1 MKHCFSLIEL
11 LIVIAVI
18 AILVSLLLP
27 ALNGAR
33 EKAYELSCKSNLK
46 MIGTASTS
54 YSADNNDWIV
64 YVYDSAWKTNWGVE
78 DYWTGKLR
86 LYGLRHGRNEAEC
99 KNPEITSSFRCP
111 GYSDWRTAEDPA
123 TAGYFLSTSS
133 QYSLSPYLCGRH
145 TSALNQSYA
154 HKNTDL
160 QTPSQALFAG
170 ESLLSLDSLQGTY
183 SLYYRHGGGDP
194 RPKTSDT
201 VYNDYL
207 SFIPGKANVVYADGH
222 VAVRTYRLDENR
234 WLPLTKNGFYGN
246 SNTSR
251 GSRL

>member
-11 LIVIAVI
+11 LIIIAVI

-99 KNPEITSSFRCP
+99 KNPALVSSFRCP
-111 GYSDWRTAEDPA
+111 AYSDWRTAEDPEHA
-123 TAGYFLSTSS
+123 SYFLSTSS

-160 QTPSQALFAG
+160 QTPSLVILAG